1 MRWCYI
7 IINNNSSND
16 PYDPHHY
23 SVTTTNDN
31 SDLQNQKIKIA
42 TTKRTP
48 SFKRI
53 LIIDDHYDTTLTFKA
68 ALESCNSNTKEFEV
82 YTYNDP
88 LAALL
93 EFKPNFYDLL
103 LIDINLPYMNGFELY
118 EKISKLDLN
127 VKVCFMSAGEV
138 NHEAIRE
145 IHPSL
150 NIGCFM
156 QKPVTIDYLIKRVKA
171 ELE

>member
-1 MRWCYI
+1 MGKTRLQEFGGY
-7 IINNNSSND
+7 N
-16 PYDPHHY
+16 PHHY
-23 SVTTTNDN
+23 SVTE
-31 SDLQNQKIKIA
+31 SVILQNQNNVAA
-42 TTKRTP
+42 TKHQP
-48 SFKRI
+48 LCKRI
-53 LIIDDHYDTTLTFKA
+53 LIIDDHFDTTLTFKA
-68 ALESCNSNTKEFEV
+68 ALETCNNNNIEFEV
-82 YTYNDP
+82 YTCNDP

-103 LIDINLPYMNGFELY
+103 LIDINLPYMNGFELS
-118 EKISKLDLN
+118 EKILKLDLN

-138 NHEAIRE
+138 NHGAIRD

-150 NIGCFM
+150 NIGCFI

>member
-1 MRWCYI
+1 MRKTRLQEFGGY
-7 IINNNSSND
+7 N
-16 PYDPHHY
+16 PHHY
-23 SVTTTNDN
+23 SVTE
-31 SDLQNQKIKIA
+31 SVILQNQNNVAA
-42 TTKRTP
+42 TKHQP
-48 SFKRI
+48 LCKRI
-53 LIIDDHYDTTLTFKA
+53 LIIDDHFDTTLTFKA
-68 ALESCNSNTKEFEV
+68 ALETCDNNNKEFEV
-82 YTYNDP
+82 YTCNDP

-103 LIDINLPYMNGFELY
+103 LIDINLPYMNGFELS
-118 EKISKLDLN
+118 EKILKLDVN

-138 NHEAIRE
+138 NHGAIRE

>member
-1 MRWCYI
+1 MRKTRLQEFGGY
-7 IINNNSSND
+7 N
-16 PYDPHHY
+16 PHHY
-23 SVTTTNDN
+23 SVTG
-31 SDLQNQKIKIA
+31 SVILQNQNNNAA
-42 TTKRTP
+42 TIQQ
-48 SFKRI
+48 SLCKRI
-53 LIIDDHYDTTLTFKA
+53 LIIDDHFDTTLTFKA
-68 ALESCNSNTKEFEV
+68 ALESCNNNNTKEFEV
-82 YTYNDP
+82 YTCNDP